1 MSPDFDDLVGG
12 DIEQGERARLERVH
26 DLLVA
31 AGPPPESVVAAPVQ
45 LRPRRRRG
53 ALLAIAAALA
63 VASFAV
69 GAAVVDHWGGPNVD
83 FTQTMTGTA
92 SATNATG
99 SLVVFDIDAA
109 GNWPMELTVD
119 GLPPRVRRQDL
130 RALADARRQAR
141 GALRELPHRRRR
153 VGGRPAQRAVPLRRV
168 RRLGRR
174 RGGLGHAAPDDLS
187 PPGERLSSSS

>member
-1 MSPDFDDLVGG
+1 MSPDFDDLVSA
-12 DIEQGERARLERVH
+12 DLDPRERARLERVH

-31 AGPPPESVVAAPVQ
+31 AGPPPESVLEQPVQ

-69 GAAVVDHWGGPNVD
+69 GAATVDHWGGRNVD
-83 FTQTMTGTA
+83 FTQAMTGTA
-92 SATNATG
+92 SATEASG

-119 GLPPRVRRQDL
+119 GLAPVS
-130 RALADARRQAR
+130 A
-141 GALRELPHRRRR
+141 
-153 VGGRPAQRAVPLRRV
+153 GRPFELWLTRDSKLAALCGSFLTGADGSAVVPLN
-168 RRLGRR
+168 
-174 RGGLGHAAPDDLS
+174 APYDFNEYDGWVVVEEGSNTPL
-187 PPGERLSSSS
+187 LTT